1 MKNPSISFIA
11 PLVAAFAFI
20 SSASAA
26 SVDKADYNTLDL
38 DTHPQIV
45 TNVTFDGLVTE
56 RDLTNA
62 TNGFLKSETDP
73 TVPDWAKSSSKPAY
87 NWSEISDRP
96 QYIVTYVNSKTGVV
110 VLNALDVGAIPTTG
124 GVFKTARLHLGS
136 RLSVGTWTDS
146 VKPFG
151 QISGSGIAFAFGDN
165 VHSEAAN
172 TMTLGVGALNTNAW
186 SFIWNGDADRTYFPT
201 IPSMSN
207 PYATLFNGGFFINP
221 SVRTGMTNPLQNFWI
236 GDTNL
241 NDWITT
247 LSPAPG
253 NYANVSNMAMTAV
266 HCVSDEADVS
276 DSGWTLLVSDGESVL
291 TNVSE
296 VVSGNVTNIV
306 TAVET
311 NSYSVLSLYKD
322 GVKVWTSDPAEQGVG
337 WIVAIVLAL
346 VGTGGVATWKFFSK
360 TTNVLKVDP
369 ETGEIYYETED

>member
-1 MKNPSISFIA
+1 
-11 PLVAAFAFI
+11 
-20 SSASAA
+20 
-26 SVDKADYNTLDL
+26 
-38 DTHPQIV
+38 
-45 TNVTFDGLVTE
+45 
-56 RDLTNA
+56 
-62 TNGFLKSETDP
+62 
-73 TVPDWAKSSSKPAY
+73 
-87 NWSEISDRP
+87 
-96 QYIVTYVNSKTGVV
+96 
-110 VLNALDVGAIPTTG
+110 
-124 GVFKTARLHLGS
+124 
-136 RLSVGTWTDS
+136 
-146 VKPFG
+146 
-151 QISGSGIAFAFGDN
+151 
-165 VHSEAAN
+165 
-172 TMTLGVGALNTNAW
+172 
-186 SFIWNGDADRTYFPT
+186 
-201 IPSMSN
+201 
-207 PYATLFNGGFFINP
+207 
-221 SVRTGMTNPLQNFWI
+221 MTNPLQNFWI